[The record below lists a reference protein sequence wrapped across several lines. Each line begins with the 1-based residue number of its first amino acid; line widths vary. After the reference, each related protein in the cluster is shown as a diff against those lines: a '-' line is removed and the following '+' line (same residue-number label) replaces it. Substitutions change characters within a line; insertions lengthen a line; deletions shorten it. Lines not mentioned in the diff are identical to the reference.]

1 VSQETWDYIIIGGGS
16 AGCVLANR
24 LSERADKSVLLLDAG
39 TKDGAFSLNI
49 PAGMI
54 SAIGDDRF
62 NWKYPSRPDASRDG
76 IQDLWSAG
84 KAIGGGSAINGMFYT
99 RGHRSD
105 FDRWAQAGCTG
116 WDYDSVLPHFR
127 SLEQFEGGE
136 DDYRGG
142 SGPQPVTLARYNLPV
157 VDRIVDAAVD
167 IGHPLNDDYNGKHQ
181 TGVGYAQASQKKG
194 RRMSSARAFLDPV
207 RKCANLTVIHAAQ
220 VTRIEIEAGRATGVA
235 YRHKGQDKRA
245 KAGKE
250 IVLSAGAIG
259 SPKLLML
266 SGIGPAELLAEQGI
280 PIVHEAPNVGENL
293 MEHPAV
299 YLTAKS
305 QMKTL
310 NAAAHPLRLPFVLAD
325 WLLRGRGPATSCA
338 AVAQILTRSDPSRVP
353 PDIQLLVTPAV
364 FSYDEKK
371 KKATILSENGVSIAA
386 LILQPE
392 ARGRVLLTSPDALQP
407 PLIEHEL
414 LGAQADLDGLV
425 IAARKAVE
433 LLTSSKLR
441 DVIGPL
447 DQDLT
452 TDSPDSDYVDFIRQT
467 AFRGDHASGTCRMGG
482 DEASVL
488 DPQLRVRG
496 VNGLRVADASIMPTV
511 TNGNTNAPT
520 LMIGEKAATMILNDA
535 A

>member
-1 VSQETWDYIIIGGGS
+1 M
-16 AGCVLANR
+16 LANR
-24 LSERADKSVLLLDAG
+24 LSEQADKRVLLLDAG
-39 TKDGAFSLNI
+39 TKDSAFSLNI

-62 NWKYPSRPDASRDG
+62 NWKYPSRPDASRG
-76 IQDLWSAG
+76 GMEDLWSAG
-84 KAIGGGSAINGMFYT
+84 KSIGGGSAINGMFYI

-116 WDYDSVLPHFR
+116 WDYASVLPHFR
-127 SLEQFEGGE
+127 SLEQFEGGA
-136 DDYRGG
+136 DDYRGS
-142 SGPQPVTLARYNLPV
+142 SGPQPVTFARYNLPV

-167 IGHPLNDDYNGKHQ
+167 IGHPLNDDYNGQHQ
-181 TGVGYAQASQKKG
+181 SGVGYAQASQQNG
-194 RRMSSARAFLDPV
+194 RRMSSARAFLDPA
-207 RKCANLTVIHAAQ
+207 RKRSNLTVLHAAQ
-220 VTRIEIEAGRATGVA
+220 VTQIEIETGRATAVV
-235 YRHKGQDKRA
+235 YKYKGQDKRA
-245 KAGKE
+245 KAAQE

-266 SGIGPAELLAEQGI
+266 SGIGPAEMLAEHNI
-280 PIVHEAPNVGENL
+280 PMIHEAPNVGQNL

-325 WLLRGRGPATSCA
+325 WLFRGRGPATSCA
-338 AVAQILTRSDPSRVP
+338 AVAQILTRSDPARVP

-371 KKATILSENGVSIAA
+371 KKATVLSENGVSIAA

-392 ARGRVLLTSPDALQP
+392 ARGRVLLNSSDPLAP
-407 PLIEHEL
+407 PLIDHEL
-414 LGAQADLDGLV
+414 LGAQADVDGLV

-433 LLTSSKLR
+433 LLTSPALR
-441 DVIGPL
+441 DVLGPL

-452 TDSPDSDYVDFIRQT
+452 SDSPDSAYIDFIRQT

-482 DEASVL
+482 DDASVL

-520 LMIGEKAATMILNDA
+520 LMIGEKAATMILDDA